1 MATRKLKSIR
11 ASQQRWG
18 VLWEGSREDLT
29 TKAQIPADWLEGLT
43 IERGGPRQR
52 RFVTDDGRSIKVRLE
67 TRCRFIVW
75 YGYTRNEAVAFA
87 HQSEVEQHVCS
98 DLAHAKR
105 IRADGGELL
114 DSVDQIERE
123 ALDHDTRFR
132 AFIKQINCN
141 NLRADR

>member
-1 MATRKLKSIR
+1 MATRKLKSIS

-98 DLAHAKR
+98 ELAQAKR
-105 IRADGGELL
+105 IKATGGELL
-114 DSVDQIERE
+114 EIVDQIERK
-123 ALDHDTRFR
+123 ALDRDSRFR
-132 AFIKQINCN
+132 AFMKQVESNHRS
-141 NLRADR
+141 LGK